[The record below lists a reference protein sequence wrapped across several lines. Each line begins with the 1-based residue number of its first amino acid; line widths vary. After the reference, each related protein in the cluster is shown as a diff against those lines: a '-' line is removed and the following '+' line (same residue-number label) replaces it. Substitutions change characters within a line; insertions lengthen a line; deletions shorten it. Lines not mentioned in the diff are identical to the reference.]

1 MLLWMSVGHIL
12 DTVPGLLKRT
22 LQGRG
27 TLYTVTCMNAM
38 LVFRLSLMRNQ
49 SDINSKIYSWNDST
63 TLIDISYVI

>member
-49 SDINSKIYSWNDST
+49 SDIN
-63 TLIDISYVI
+63 